1 MEWQRII
8 ISMIFM
14 IIVFLALWLI
24 VNGMIERAG
33 MVAGTLFINPQELR
47 KKGMWPYSFVGT
59 MVLIIVAVVIIF
71 LLVSMLFSE
80 AGKPLSAVF
89 YDLFGSIF

>member
-1 MEWQRII
+1 
-8 ISMIFM
+8 MIFM

-33 MVAGTLFINPQELR
+33 MVTGIMFMNPQKLR
-47 KKGMWPYSFVGT
+47 KKGTWPYSMLGTIVLLIVSVG
-59 MVLIIVAVVIIF
+59 IIF
-71 LLVSMLFSE
+71 ILVSMLFSE